1 MDNNILIILLVLTLV
16 FTVAGTRTTLQS
28 ETLSPKSLF
37 IFTFSVFYLTDL
49 IFALLNYSNQ
59 IYLSGYVFYLKE
71 EVKVE
76 LFFYYVCILAVG
88 IYTLK
93 SDNFSFR
100 KKEIWANTIRK
111 IGKDNLIYL
120 AIFMNALCLA
130 LLGSIILKAGF
141 FAFFI
146 NLSLR
151 ATLFAESTFINALSS
166 AAITFSGVIVASYS
180 LTDRPKRAL
189 LILSIASILMLAI
202 FMAARAVLVE
212 LLFTYLFIR
221 HHSGRTFRLQVRH
234 LIFIWIAT
242 VILVELAFQTRITAD
257 GDQEGIFNRIF
268 LTEQIPQAE
277 NGLIYLSNIGT
288 LNSTSILSSIFA
300 WVPRDLLDS
309 VGFSK
314 GYGGNA
320 DFTAAFL
327 PHRWFD
333 QNSQISIGGVNEAL
347 VNFGFLIGLLT
358 FGVWFYTLNYIY
370 KKILMNSKWC
380 LLSIPLTWTVFQL
393 LRGDFFHTI
402 NKLAISIIII
412 AILIFTSR
420 IKIYKMNF
428 HKWQKL

>member
-1 MDNNILIILLVLTLV
+1 
-16 FTVAGTRTTLQS
+16 
-28 ETLSPKSLF
+28 
-37 IFTFSVFYLTDL
+37 
-49 IFALLNYSNQ
+49 
-59 IYLSGYVFYLKE
+59 
-71 EVKVE
+71 
-76 LFFYYVCILAVG
+76 
-88 IYTLK
+88 
-93 SDNFSFR
+93 
-100 KKEIWANTIRK
+100 
-111 IGKDNLIYL
+111 
-120 AIFMNALCLA
+120 
-130 LLGSIILKAGF
+130 
-141 FAFFI
+141 
-146 NLSLR
+146 
-151 ATLFAESTFINALSS
+151 
-166 AAITFSGVIVASYS
+166 
-180 LTDRPKRAL
+180 
-189 LILSIASILMLAI
+189 MLAI